1 MVLLYSIY
9 RKCQYHCADYDVREA
24 ASQCKNGQS
33 YKHDEQCLLNTD
45 QYGIMSTCRDATH
58 LEHCG

>member
-1 MVLLYSIY
+1 MYCNCVG
-9 RKCQYHCADYDVREA
+9 YDVREA

-33 YKHDEQCLLNTD
+33 YKYDEQCLLNID
-45 QYGIMSTCRDATH
+45 RYGFMSTCRDATH